1 MKIKKTIHTVVL
13 ITALLI
19 AGCLPPLSSSTSKT
33 GTSETGNQTFLRMEK
48 ADFTRAIEKLTEIT
62 RSPQTSKQEKA
73 EAHRQLAIIY
83 LIPRNP
89 KQDPNKATN
98 ELGKFLEMSPDGLDQ
113 ASAASW
119 ATAIKSAREYREM
132 ERKAKKLSGENRQL
146 TKANKKLAARNAK
159 LEEDIE
165 KLKNLDLS
173 LEKKRQLFR

>member
-1 MKIKKTIHTVVL
+1 MKIKKTTHAVVL

-19 AGCLPPLSSSTSKT
+19 AGCLPPLSSLTSR
-33 GTSETGNQTFLRMEK
+33 TSNDQAFLQMEK
-48 ADFTRAIEKLTEIT
+48 ADFAREIGKLTGIT

-89 KQDPNKATN
+89 KQDPNKAIN
-98 ELGKFLEMSPDGLDQ
+98 ELGKFLEMSPGGLNQ

-119 ATAIKSAREYREM
+119 ATAIKSAREYREL
-132 ERKAKKLSGENRQL
+132 ERKAKELSNKNRQL
-146 TKANKKLAARNAK
+146 VKANKKLATHNAK
-159 LEEDIE
+159 LEDDIE